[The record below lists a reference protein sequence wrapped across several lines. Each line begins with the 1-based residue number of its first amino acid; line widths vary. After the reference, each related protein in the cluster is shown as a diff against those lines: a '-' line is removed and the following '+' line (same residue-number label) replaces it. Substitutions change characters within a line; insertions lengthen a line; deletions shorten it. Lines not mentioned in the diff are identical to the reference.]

1 MQRKSMFPNR
11 CDFVP
16 LDNGASAQPVISF
29 RKPTILVA
37 EDSVDSREMMCT
49 LLRMKGYDV
58 CEAGDG
64 VAAVEVALQSM
75 PDLIFVDLQIPKLD
89 GLGVARKLRLYPK
102 LKKIPIVI
110 LSGYDPSRYRQAA
123 MDAGCN
129 DYLVK
134 PIDFDRLE
142 ELLNASVPPRH
153 RASRA

>member
-1 MQRKSMFPNR
+1 MFPNR
-11 CDFVP
+11 SDVVP
-16 LDNGASAQPVISF
+16 LNDGASARSVNSF

-37 EDSVDSREMMCT
+37 EDSVDSREMLCT
-49 LLRMKGYDV
+49 LLTMKGYEV

-64 VAAVEVALQSM
+64 AVAVEVALRTV

-102 LKKIPIVI
+102 LQKTPIVI
-110 LSGYDPSRYRQAA
+110 LSGYDPAKYRQAA
-123 MDAGCN
+123 IDAGCN

-142 ELLNASVPPRH
+142 KLLNTIVPPRH
-153 RASRA
+153 RAARA

>member
-1 MQRKSMFPNR
+1 
-11 CDFVP
+11 VP
-16 LDNGASAQPVISF
+16 LDNGASPQPVKSF

-37 EDSVDSREMMCT
+37 EDNVDSREMMCT
-49 LLRMKGYDV
+49 LLTMKGYEV
-58 CEAGDG
+58 CQAGDG
-64 VAAVEVALQSM
+64 VAAVEVALRSQ

-102 LKKIPIVI
+102 LKKTPIVI

-123 MDAGCN
+123 IEAGCN

-142 ELLNASVPPRH
+142 KLLKALVPPRH
-153 RASRA
+153 RTARA